1 MSRVERHA
9 AEEAALGKRKEKDSG
24 PEKEKGDMA
33 PLGRFLNF
41 LGSLILLA
49 AILLCLVLAAPRL
62 AGIRTYVVISGSMEP
77 AIPTGSMVY
86 SKEVDPKT
94 LETGDVIVFYSSNA
108 APGGTDTK
116 DIIPITHRVVSNDT
130 AAGEITTK
138 GDANEQNDISK
149 VTYMNVE
156 GKVIFHVPHLGY
168 LASPLSSTMGKI
180 ALALIILAG
189 YLLAEAGSSM
199 RKRSNRE

>member
-9 AEEAALGKRKEKDSG
+9 AEEAALGKRKEKDAG

-108 APGGTDTK
+108 APGGADTK

-180 ALALIILAG
+180 SLALIILAG

>member
-9 AEEAALGKRKEKDSG
+9 AEEAALSKERKKAPGPKKDKGK
-24 PEKEKGDMA
+24 PA

-41 LGSLILLA
+41 LGSLILWA

-62 AGIRTYVVISGSMEP
+62 AGIKTYVVISGSMEP
-77 AIPTGSMVY
+77 AIPVGSMVY
-86 SKEVDPKT
+86 SKEVDPAT

-108 APGGTDTK
+108 QQGSADTG
-116 DIIPITHRVVSNDT
+116 DMIPITHRVVTNDI
-130 AAGEITTK
+130 AAQEITTK
-138 GDANEQNDISK
+138 GDANEQNDLSK
-149 VTYMNVE
+149 VSYINVE

-168 LASPLSSTMGKI
+168 IASPLSSTMGKI

-199 RKRSNRE
+199 RKKSN

>member
-9 AEEAALGKRKEKDSG
+9 AEEAALSRG
-24 PEKEKGDMA
+24 KEKGAGPKKDKGKPA

-41 LGSLILLA
+41 LGSLILWA

-62 AGIRTYVVISGSMEP
+62 AGIKTYVVISGSMEP
-77 AIPTGSMVY
+77 AIPVGSMVY
-86 SKEVDPKT
+86 SKEVDPAT

-108 APGGTDTK
+108 LQGGTDAG
-116 DIIPITHRVVSNDT
+116 DVIPTTHRVVSNDI
-130 AAGEITTK
+130 AAQEITTK

-149 VTYMNVE
+149 VTYINVE
-156 GKVIFHVPHLGY
+156 GKVVFHVPHLGY

-199 RKRSNRE
+199 RKKSS

>member
-94 LETGDVIVFYSSNA
+94 LETGDVIVFYSNNA

>member
-180 ALALIILAG
+180 SLALIILAG

>member
-9 AEEAALGKRKEKDSG
+9 AEEAALGKRKEKDAG

-62 AGIRTYVVISGSMEP
+62 AG
-77 AIPTGSMVY
+77 
-86 SKEVDPKT
+86 
-94 LETGDVIVFYSSNA
+94 
-108 APGGTDTK
+108 
-116 DIIPITHRVVSNDT
+116 IIPITHRVVSNDT

-180 ALALIILAG
+180 SLALIILAG

>member
-9 AEEAALGKRKEKDSG
+9 AEEAALGKKRGEGAGPKKD
-24 PEKEKGDMA
+24 KGKPA

-41 LGSLILLA
+41 LGSLILWA